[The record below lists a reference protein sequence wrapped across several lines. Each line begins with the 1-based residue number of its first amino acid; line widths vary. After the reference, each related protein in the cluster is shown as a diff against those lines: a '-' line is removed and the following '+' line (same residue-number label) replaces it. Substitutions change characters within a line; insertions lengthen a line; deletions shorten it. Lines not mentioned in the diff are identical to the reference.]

1 MPAQKAARPRKEWY
15 SISVETL
22 RGVGLLAL
30 ILTVFGLG
38 FLGYKIYEHR
48 TFERDAVA
56 LISEV
61 QALLQRLQKEERA
74 TGFKSELTAAS
85 QSLQDAQIAFT
96 RHDFKSAL
104 EDARRSKNV
113 LLSILDD
120 LSLPA
125 SVGQAQFISL
135 QGEVE
140 FRRGDTGEWEEGRS
154 RVALHP
160 GDYVK
165 TSESGSAEIMFRDGT
180 LYTVRPNTLFMV
192 SAGRPASGAA
202 GGGEQAISMEYG
214 WVDLNTSQGSPSNVK
229 TPGAVAQ
236 VKEDSEAF
244 VAVDKNSSQGH
255 FGAVSGGMEVA
266 SKGGQKR
273 EIQPMQQVV
282 QTGDLLSEAQPLP
295 ARPELAEPGDN
306 ANLDMQSVDK
316 IVLGWDEVPNAAR
329 YALQVS
335 RNHLFVDNVIDVS
348 NRTKTRATLGV
359 RGEGTFQW
367 RVAAYGKD
375 GIQGPWSKP
384 RKFRVDSLNHS
395 DGEVDKTPPKLDL
408 DDVKSYGSIFIVGGR
423 TEPGARV
430 EINGEQVNTAADGS
444 FTKTVQLGK
453 EGWSFIEIRAR
464 DAAGNETVRRH
475 RAFVENP

>member
-1 MPAQKAARPRKEWY
+1 
-15 SISVETL
+15 
-22 RGVGLLAL
+22 
-30 ILTVFGLG
+30 
-38 FLGYKIYEHR
+38 
-48 TFERDAVA
+48 
-56 LISEV
+56 
-61 QALLQRLQKEERA
+61 
-74 TGFKSELTAAS
+74 
-85 QSLQDAQIAFT
+85 
-96 RHDFKSAL
+96 
-104 EDARRSKNV
+104 
-113 LLSILDD
+113 
-120 LSLPA
+120 
-125 SVGQAQFISL
+125 
-135 QGEVE
+135 
-140 FRRGDTGEWEEGRS
+140 
-154 RVALHP
+154 
-160 GDYVK
+160 
-165 TSESGSAEIMFRDGT
+165 
-180 LYTVRPNTLFMV
+180 
-192 SAGRPASGAA
+192 
-202 GGGEQAISMEYG
+202 
-214 WVDLNTSQGSPSNVK
+214 
-229 TPGAVAQ
+229 VAQ

-255 FGAVSGGMEVA
+255 YGAVSGGMEVS

-273 EIQPMQQVV
+273 EVQPMQQIV

-295 ARPELAEPGDN
+295 GRPELSEPADN
-306 ANLDMQSVDK
+306 ADLDMQRADK
-316 IVLGWDEVPNAAR
+316 IVLGWEEVPNAAR
-329 YALQVS
+329 YSLQVS